1 MRFRRRAARESGG
14 PAADR
19 RVVWQAASLL
29 LAYPDDGFAERLA
42 VVSAAVADLAGREG
56 ELLRDCARRLAAQDP
71 MTAAI
76 AYVDTFDW
84 RRRRTLF
91 LTYYTAGDTRN
102 RGVALL
108 EFAAAYRAAGVTP
121 PAGELPDHLAVVL
134 EFAATV
140 DEAAGVALLAAHRTP
155 IDLLIQGLR
164 KMDSPYAAVIEAV
177 TATLP
182 APTENDLLAARRL
195 AMQGPPA
202 EAVGLDPYP
211 TMAGALA
218 APAPRPGP
226 VDLEL
231 TFPTKRTRIPA
242 GKGLS

>member
-1 MRFRRRAARESGG
+1 MRFRPRVVAVTGES
-14 PAADR
+14 AADR

-29 LAYPDDGFAERLA
+29 LAYPDDAFAQRLA
-42 VVSAAVADLAGREG
+42 TVAAAVAGLPGRAA
-56 ELLRDCARRLAAQDP
+56 ELLRDSTARLAAVDP
-71 MTAAI
+71 LTAAVD
-76 AYVDTFDW
+76 YVDTFDW

-108 EFAAAYRAAGVTP
+108 DFATAYRAAGATP

-140 DEAAGVALLAAHRTP
+140 DEAAGFALLAAHRAP

-164 KMDSPYAAVIEAV
+164 TADSPYAAVVEAV
-177 TATLP
+177 AATLP
-182 APTENDLLAARRL
+182 APTADDLLAARRL
-195 AMQGPPA
+195 ATQGPPA
-202 EAVGLDPYP
+202 ETVGLDPFP
-211 TMAGALA
+211 PPGA
-218 APAPRPGP
+218 RGGP
-226 VDLEL
+226 VDLTL
-231 TFPTKRTRIPA
+231 TARIPA